1 MSVSGGACKTCGAR
15 KLQSSAA
22 AHNYDNPSSGN
33 NSGIISQLTSGAF
46 IKWNPALWP
55 P

>member
-1 MSVSGGACKTCGAR
+1 MSVGGSACKACRAR

-22 AHNYDNPSSGN
+22 AHNHDNSLSGN
-33 NSGIISQLTSGAF
+33 NLGTISQLTSGDF
-46 IKWNPALWP
+46 ITWKPALWP

>member
-1 MSVSGGACKTCGAR
+1 MSVRGGACKACRAR

-22 AHNYDNPSSGN
+22 AHNRDNPSSGN
-33 NSGIISQLTSGAF
+33 NSGTISQLTNADF

-55 P
+55 A

>member
-1 MSVSGGACKTCGAR
+1 MSVGGSACKACGDR

-22 AHNYDNPSSGN
+22 AHNHDNPSRGN
-33 NSGIISQLTSGAF
+33 NSGTISQLTSGAC